1 MTVQAEIRSIAYY
14 LPENYLGNAE
24 LAQSFPNWTEE
35 KIVYKLGIERRPI
48 AALEETATDMGVKA
62 AENLFENGC
71 CEPEAI
77 DFLLFCTQ
85 SPDYFLPTS
94 ACLIHE
100 RLGLP
105 KSCGALDFNLG
116 CSGYIYGLSLAKG
129 IIETG
134 SAQNVLLITS
144 ETYSKY
150 INREDRGS
158 RPLFGDGASATLI
171 SAVPVPVYTNT
182 NIVYAE
188 TTNASGN
195 ANADVNDSASDSNS
209 DSANTTATAN
219 TNATVTE
226 PLIEEPLIEPLIG
239 PFVFGTDG
247 SGADLLIVPA
257 GGHRIPKT
265 PETAQEI
272 PDGKGNIRSKEQLK
286 MHGPGIF
293 SFAIDRVPPLV
304 EELLNKSGKNRED
317 IGCYIFHQANK
328 YMLDRLQELC
338 RLEEL
343 NYFNNMLQRGNTVSS
358 SIPIAIVDAWRAG
371 MLKPK
376 QWTMLIG
383 FGVGLSWGGTLIQL
397 PVDFVV

>member
-1 MTVQAEIRSIAYY
+1 MTVQAEIQSIAYY

-24 LAQSFPNWTEE
+24 LARIFSNWTEE
-35 KIVYKLGIERRPI
+35 KIVQKLGIERRPI
-48 AALEETATDMGVKA
+48 AGAEQTATDMAVNA

-71 CEPEAI
+71 CEPEEI

-129 IIETG
+129 MIETG
-134 SAQNVLLITS
+134 SARKVLFLTS

-150 INREDRGS
+150 INPEDRAS

-171 SAVPVPVYTNT
+171 TAAHGYS
-182 NIVYAE
+182 E
-188 TTNASGN
+188 TPIA
-195 ANADVNDSASDSNS
+195 
-209 DSANTTATAN
+209 
-219 TNATVTE
+219 
-226 PLIEEPLIEPLIG
+226 IG

-257 GGHRIPKT
+257 GGHRMPKNK
-265 PETAQEI
+265 ETAIEL
-272 PDGKGNIRSKEQLK
+272 PDGKGNVRSKEQLK

-304 EELLNKSGKNRED
+304 EELLDKSGKKRED

-338 RLEEL
+338 RLDGL
-343 NYFNNMLQRGNTVSS
+343 NYFNNMMQRGNTVSS
-358 SIPIAIVDAWRAG
+358 SIPIAIVDAQRSG

-376 QWTMLIG
+376 QDVMLIG
-383 FGVGLSWGGTLIQL
+383 FGVGLSWAGTLIQL
-397 PVDFVV
+397 PTNFVV

>member
-1 MTVQAEIRSIAYY
+1 MTVQAEIQSIAYY

-24 LAQSFPNWTEE
+24 LARCFPNWTED
-35 KIVYKLGIERRPI
+35 KIVQKLGIERRPI
-48 AALEETATDMGVKA
+48 AATQETATDMAVSA

-71 CEPEAI
+71 CEPEEI

-100 RLGLP
+100 KLGLT

-134 SAQNVLLITS
+134 SAKKVLFLTS

-150 INREDRGS
+150 INREDRAS
-158 RPLFGDGASATLI
+158 RPLFGDGASATLLV
-171 SAVPVPVYTNT
+171 AN
-182 NIVYAE
+182 NQNQ
-188 TTNASGN
+188 TT
-195 ANADVNDSASDSNS
+195 
-209 DSANTTATAN
+209 TTT
-219 TNATVTE
+219 TTTS
-226 PLIEEPLIEPLIG
+226 IG

-257 GGHRIPKT
+257 GGHRIPKNK
-265 PETAQEI
+265 ETATEL
-272 PDGKGNIRSKEQLK
+272 PDGKGNVRSKEQLK

-304 EELLNKSGKNRED
+304 EELLDKSRKKRED

-338 RLEEL
+338 HLDHL
-343 NYFNNMLQRGNTVSS
+343 NYFNNMRQRGNTVSS
-358 SIPIAIVDAWRAG
+358 SIPIAIVDAWQAG
-371 MLKPK
+371 MLKPN
-376 QWTMLIG
+376 QETMLVG
-383 FGVGLSWGGTLIQL
+383 FGVGLSWAGTLIQL
-397 PVDFVV
+397 PTNFVV

>member
-14 LPENYLGNAE
+14 LPENYLGNTE
-24 LAQSFPNWTEE
+24 LAQCFPNWTEE
-35 KIVYKLGIERRPI
+35 KMVRKLGIERRPI
-48 AALEETATDMGVKA
+48 AAPDETAVDMAVKA

-71 CEPEAI
+71 CEPEEI

-85 SPDYFLPTS
+85 SPDYLLPTS

-116 CSGYIYGLSLAKG
+116 CSGYVYGLSLAKG
-129 IIETG
+129 VIETG
-134 SAQNVLLITS
+134 AARNVLLITS

-150 INREDRGS
+150 INCGDRAS

-171 SAVPVPVYTNT
+171 SAVPKLDEVP
-182 NIVYAE
+182 
-188 TTNASGN
+188 
-195 ANADVNDSASDSNS
+195 
-209 DSANTTATAN
+209 
-219 TNATVTE
+219 
-226 PLIEEPLIEPLIG
+226 IG

-257 GGHRIPKT
+257 GGLRTPKT
-265 PETAQEI
+265 PETAIEL
-272 PDGKGNIRSKEQLK
+272 PDGRGNIRSKEQLK

-304 EELLNKSGKNRED
+304 EELLHQSGKTRED

-338 RLEEL
+338 QLDGL
-343 NYFNNMLQRGNTVSS
+343 NYFNDMLQRGNTVSS
-358 SIPIAIVDAWRAG
+358 SIPIAMVDAWSAG

-376 QWTMLIG
+376 QWAMLIG
-383 FGVGLSWGGTLIQL
+383 FGVGLSWAGTLVRL
-397 PVDFVV
+397 PFDFVT